1 MSGRLNRIWRRLRY
15 GGLDYLLT
23 AAASYCPGWL
33 FGYRHSLLYTR
44 PATSLGME
52 QEAERRVSVFD
63 HNDVDRLSSLLDWSQ
78 EKVNRRFICEEL
90 CFGIV
95 KSGRMISFKW
105 ARLEP
110 TLLVGEQ
117 VYTRLDPGDSG
128 FYLHTG
134 NTVPEERRKGLSL
147 LCSQKLYDR
156 MARLG
161 RTMQYSIV
169 EHCNEAP
176 RKMQEKLG
184 AQIEGEVYYVGL
196 FGLRLVYRRKWP
208 ELVSRFEI
216 IGRDIPTDPAE
227 ADRLIK
233 ADCPQKQ
240 EDRVRD
246 R

>member
-1 MSGRLNRIWRRLRY
+1 
-15 GGLDYLLT
+15 
-23 AAASYCPGWL
+23 
-33 FGYRHSLLYTR
+33 
-44 PATSLGME
+44 ME
-52 QEAERRVSVFD
+52 QEAEKRVSVFD
-63 HNDVDRLSSLLDWSQ
+63 RNDADRLPSLLNWSQ

-95 KSGRMISFKW
+95 KNNRMISSKW

-117 VYTRLDPGDSG
+117 VYTHLNPGESG

-134 NTVPEERRKGLSL
+134 NTLPEERRKKLSL
-147 LCSQKLYDR
+147 LCSQRLYDC
-156 MARLG
+156 MARVG

-176 RKMQEKLG
+176 RRMQEKLG

-208 ELVSRFEI
+208 DPVSRFEI

-227 ADRLIK
+227 ADRLLK
-233 ADCPQKQ
+233 ADRLQNQ
-240 EDRVRD
+240 EDRAQKQ
-246 R
+246 